1 MAPKNDTMHKFN
13 ELMVRLNRLLSNPS
27 GIDKVLMTTQYTL
40 ALLPPSALSSTRSAR
55 INIPKLT
62 SLISDIRMFMRLW
75 GLVGIYTWGLSTLS
89 ASRPSPIEIAQ
100 VFANTCFQ
108 ICENVA
114 YLSSHGIVRIRKKT
128 EGQLWL
134 WSSRFWM
141 AHVALEFV
149 RLFGGGRRGKGW
161 ERALLSNCAYAP
173 LTVHYSVEGG
183 TISPEAIATCGSV
196 AAVIGLQNEWRKTA

>member
-1 MAPKNDTMHKFN
+1 MAPKNDTMQKFN
-13 ELMVRLNRLLSNPS
+13 EFMIRLNRLLSNPG
-27 GIDKVLMTTQYTL
+27 GIDKVLMTTHYTL
-40 ALLPPSALSSTRSAR
+40 ALLPPSALSSTRSTR
-55 INIPKLT
+55 ISIPKLT
-62 SLISDIRMFMRLW
+62 SLISDVRMFMRLW
-75 GLVGIYTWGLSTLS
+75 GLIGIYTWGLSTLS

-161 ERALLSNCAYAP
+161 EREVLSNCAYAP
-173 LTVHYSVEGG
+173 LTVHYSVDGG
-183 TISPEAIATCGSV
+183 AIGPEAIAACGSV
-196 AAVIGLQNEWRKTA
+196 AAVIGLQNEWRKTV